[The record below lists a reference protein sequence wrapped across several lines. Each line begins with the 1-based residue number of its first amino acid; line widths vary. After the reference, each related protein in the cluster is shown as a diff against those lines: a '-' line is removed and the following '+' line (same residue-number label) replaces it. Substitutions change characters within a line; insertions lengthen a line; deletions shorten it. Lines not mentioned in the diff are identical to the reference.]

1 MISRFTVAE
10 GLWPIK
16 ILYNHL
22 ILKILYIMTPGT
34 EQVDIKWILGISAHS
49 QNWPGSSMSRKNHRI
64 RLTKEVTTSIHLLS
78 FKFQITYS
86 MQTLKTRSSTDPVA
100 KLRDSRPS
108 PVSSSLSINRRYYYA
123 ESKGLWQTK
132 EVVVEFANAIFKDS
146 IAE

>member
-1 MISRFTVAE
+1 MDSGYFRTLKT
-10 GLWPIK
+10 GLAARCQ
-16 ILYNHL
+16 
-22 ILKILYIMTPGT
+22 
-34 EQVDIKWILGISAHS
+34 E
-49 QNWPGSSMSRKNHRI
+49 KNHRI